1 MFILFRCSAGG
12 NHGWGNLKRLELIFN
27 ALKIK
32 HKFDYLFI
40 VELNKDVQNYLKLK
54 KIKFVAIKNNNEKKV
69 LKKLGSIDLSILEL
83 LHCSKNKQ
91 FLYKKISKKLIVLDD
106 IADKNYISDILISCQ
121 KKLFQV
127 KKVKNCKWYNDYSY
141 FPFGPNYDVY
151 LKKKKIINKEIKVVS
166 IFLGGSNYIKNYIN
180 LGNILKN
187 TNYKIQFLIGK
198 ENSRKIEKKLHKI
211 SKKFIIKIDSH
222 QIPKYLFNSD
232 IVFSGGGYTKIET
245 AFLRTPMVCI
255 PIHHHQKEL
264 INNFYKT
271 FKIDKKIKSFVNEN
285 NLIDS
290 LKYLNFKKRVKISNT
305 FSKKFKTNG
314 IHKILEIVSGQ
325 F

>member
-1 MFILFRCSAGG
+1 M
-12 NHGWGNLKRLELIFN
+12 
-27 ALKIK
+27 
-32 HKFDYLFI
+32 
-40 VELNKDVQNYLKLK
+40 
-54 KIKFVAIKNNNEKKV
+54 
-69 LKKLGSIDLSILEL
+69 
-83 LHCSKNKQ
+83 
-91 FLYKKISKKLIVLDD
+91 
-106 IADKNYISDILISCQ
+106 
-121 KKLFQV
+121 
-127 KKVKNCKWYNDYSY
+127 
-141 FPFGPNYDVY
+141 
-151 LKKKKIINKEIKVVS
+151 
-166 IFLGGSNYIKNYIN
+166 
-180 LGNILKN
+180 
-187 TNYKIQFLIGK
+187 IGK